1 MTDDEAALL
10 PELLLQSELIC
21 SSLEARIQDMP
32 QGRDLD
38 ELRFKISQC
47 RGTLSELQ
55 SLFNNGQLLLSH
67 RPTAANFRQL
77 VISLMWVLFYARTS
91 VDFRL
96 FRKLVGIESTLTFL
110 LINEIPFQG
119 PSQRPQP

>member
-32 QGRDLD
+32 PGRDLD

-55 SLFNNGQLLLSH
+55 SLFDNGQLLLSH

-77 VISLMWVLFYARTS
+77 VMSLMWVLFYARTS

-96 FRKLVGIESTLTFL
+96 FRKLVAIESTLTFL
-110 LINEIPFQG
+110 LINEIPFAG
-119 PSQRPQP
+119 PSQKPRP

>member
-55 SLFNNGQLLLSH
+55 SLFDNGQLLLSH